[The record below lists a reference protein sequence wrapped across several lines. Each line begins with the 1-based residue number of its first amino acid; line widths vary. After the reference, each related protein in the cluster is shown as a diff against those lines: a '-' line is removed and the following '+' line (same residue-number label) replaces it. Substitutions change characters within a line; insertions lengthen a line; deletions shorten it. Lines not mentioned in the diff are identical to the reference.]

1 MTKQNAKKNI
11 NQTLAFDISVDN
23 PVNKDL
29 KAGDDTV
36 QVGAKNS
43 VEQVRLTFTSSEVGN
58 DMSKDSGILT
68 NQDGGLAVRVQ
79 RETGSSDALAGVASR
94 FDDEGITFESKG
106 KFTFDV
112 RDLVSGV
119 QRGDQFDTVVLGTL
133 GNDILNESGASE
145 RYYVNGGM
153 GNDVITG
160 GRKDDFL
167 VGGAGNDRLNGAN
180 GNDSFIGGGGNDS
193 IIGGAGNDLAIITTA
208 IDGTDSVNLGA
219 GDDTVNV
226 AAPLA
231 ATQIRLT
238 FTSAE
243 VGNDS
248 ASDSGT
254 MTNQD
259 AGLAVR
265 LQVEDGTGGLTG
277 TISRFDDEG
286 VTFTSTTA
294 GVTFDVRDL
303 VSGAA
308 RGDLFTAVKLGTS
321 GNDDLGGNS
330 GTLVYYINAGA
341 GDDTLTGDTGNDF
354 LVGGVGNDAINGGI
368 GADSFI
374 GGAGIDTFVFA
385 GVAGNDTIIDFVSGT
400 DKIDLSNYNIAFA
413 DVSFG
418 TAGSDTVVS
427 VDTDGGTDFQITLKN
442 VAAPVEAD
450 FVF

>member
-11 NQTLAFDISVDN
+11 NQTLAFDISVDDPIN
-23 PVNKDL
+23 RDL
-29 KAGDDTV
+29 KAGNDTV
-36 QVGAKNS
+36 WIDAKNN
-43 VEQVRLTFTSSEVGN
+43 VEQVRVTFTSSEVGN
-58 DMSKDSGILT
+58 GMAMDSGMLA

-79 RETGSSDALAGVASR
+79 RETGSSDVLAGMASR

-119 QRGDQFDTVVLGTL
+119 QRGDQFDTVVLGTMD
-133 GNDILNESGASE
+133 GDILNESGERE
-145 RYYVNGGM
+145 RYYINGGM

-167 VGGAGNDRLNGAN
+167 VGGAGNDSLNGGN
-180 GNDSFIGGGGNDS
+180 GNDSFIGGGGNDTV
-193 IIGGAGNDLAIITTA
+193 IGGAGNDLAIFTTA
-208 IDGTDSVNLGA
+208 TDGTDSVNLGA

-231 ATQIRLT
+231 AGQIRLT

-248 ASDSGT
+248 ANDSGT

-265 LQVEDGTGGLTG
+265 MQVEDGMGALTG

-286 VTFTSTTA
+286 MTFMSTTV

-321 GNDDLGGNS
+321 GNDDLGGAS
-330 GTLVYYINAGA
+330 GSLVYYINAGA
-341 GDDTLTGDTGNDF
+341 GDDTLNGDTGNDF
-354 LVGGVGNDAINGGI
+354 LVGGVGNDTINGGA
-368 GADSFI
+368 GSDSFI
-374 GGAGIDTFVFA
+374 GGAGIDTFAFT
-385 GVAGNDTIIDFVSGT
+385 GVAGNDQIIDFLSGT
-400 DKIDLSNYNIAFA
+400 DKIDLSDYGITFA

-418 TAGSDTVVS
+418 PSGSDTVVT

-442 VAAPVEAD
+442 VGNPAEAD